1 MALISPWANK
11 SVMPKS
17 IRVSEP
23 FHTYLKTHNRDGE
36 TMEETL
42 CRLIGDS
49 SPDANSSLVPSSVA
63 D

>member
-1 MALISPWANK
+1 MT
-11 SVMPKS
+11 KS

-23 FHTYLKTHNRDGE
+23 FHAYLKTHNRDGE

-42 CRLIGDS
+42 CRLIGES
-49 SPDANSSLVPSSVA
+49 SPDLNTSPVPSSVA

>member
-1 MALISPWANK
+1 MT
-11 SVMPKS
+11 KS

-23 FHTYLKTHNRDGE
+23 FHTYLRTHNRDGE

-42 CRLIGDS
+42 CRLIGES
-49 SPDANSSLVPSSVA
+49 SPELNGSPVRPSVA